1 MRLLKPTSRAL
12 LLVTVATLFLLT
24 LAAAQSAVQ
33 ARIDPYVNLS
43 VEVEVGDTS
52 APGDHAHYGWV
63 ITARNQGT
71 AAAYGVVVDLEID
84 DRVANELDRD
94 VEWAS
99 STSSCSE
106 NIPGA
111 TTCRTAVWT
120 LGRLGAGEEAV
131 VLLSRGTESSSYCC
145 YGARAVIRNAF
156 PVEEERLKVDNAYL
170 GWMVVDSTF
179 TGGAGHPGSNYWLE
193 ASVDDLFPDPGD
205 TLTFTF
211 KAERRSGL
219 RRSSRIAKLR
229 LELDDG
235 MGTPT
240 ATPPSGTTFAA
251 ASGLTRTWDWDFDLL
266 HPTHSRTLEVSTT
279 LANPLPAGVA
289 LSDLCLT
296 AEMTAAGPKN
306 TSTLPTSAKICM
318 KLPPLVLLQE
328 GQSTL
333 FTMYPCV
340 GVTAHPCSEED
351 TLEMGVIAGTAAVA
365 AGIGDPEAVLRPES
379 VIVQVKDP
387 EGRRIDT
394 HSASV
399 NSGTAPSWQT
409 AREEHSDI
417 GNEPVSGV
425 TVSYTRKEF
434 TAAQRANYNRLERT
448 VSVTAPDGTAAPGSV
463 QYRYG
468 GATPIAEFTPTL
480 SGHTKVNASFPAVTT
495 GIWDRF
501 VEVSTLGTY
510 KLDFT
515 AAATHTNGNVYS
527 GTGSY
532 IFHVGP
538 IAELEV
544 SDGGGNGEVATNLR
558 AFTIVAVNNGPDD
571 APAAQVTVT
580 GLDAGD
586 YVSHT
591 ATAGSFDP
599 STGIWTIGEFRD
611 IGSQQDSNGRDGEV
625 LTIITSAAVD
635 AEITA
640 AISNTQD
647 YEVCIDSSGFDVELA
662 SPSQSAC
669 TTEDSSNT
677 WHTAKY
683 YDYIPGN
690 NTATIRARA
699 GTGDH
704 PDAPKGLKLMET
716 PAGNIL
722 MWQRVESV
730 WGRGVTHYQVQRS
743 SSPWS
748 TLSDDLRGTIYLD
761 MDGGPETNYRVRG
774 VNDWD
779 QKGPWSTLTVEDK
792 TPETPGN
799 FAVVLSANGNS
810 AVLSWTAPTSP
821 SPVTGYVIDIS
832 DSAAGDSQ
840 PNDRTVGAGAT
851 TWTHSLSAGD
861 VKFYRVRA
869 RNRDGVGPW
878 TGWQSVGSAP
888 GAPTSLQARANGP
901 NEVVL
906 TWSEASSQD
915 ATVDQYE
922 IIYTDISASE
932 PVDDWPLLAVVHQYE
947 GSRYVDESLMPGET
961 RYYRVRAL
969 TWESDAQAGEWS
981 NVASA
986 TTSARGPDSPGNLSA
1001 TAVEGTT
1008 DSILVSWDA
1017 SASGDA
1023 SHYSIEHSSDGGATW
1038 ESERRRHTGTC
1049 DVNGETKLCYTD
1061 SGLFSGTSHWYRV
1074 AGVNN
1079 AGASSEWSAPID
1091 ATTGG
1096 DITMAPGEPQNL
1108 RVVSVIGRQALLSWD
1123 PPKDNGGSA
1132 ITGYEYAA
1140 ETACEH
1146 DPRDMCQVVRP
1157 TRTSGTS
1164 VTVTVPNVKGTYSF
1178 YVRAVS
1184 AFGSGWWS
1192 QSVGQYIDPQ
1202 RTWRVVLGTY
1212 NLQVPEG
1219 GESIYRVKLTSDP
1232 GQPVMVAL
1240 WWDGDPDVGNSLS
1253 WQQFKWLLPGNYAT
1267 QNPDIYLDPEFTA
1280 PWNVGVAITVT
1291 AEEDGDS
1298 ENGTA
1303 EIHNTVL
1310 YVPCADLGN
1319 PADCEDDLDDTGI
1332 TAYLTVTERDND

>member
-12 LLVTVATLFLLT
+12 LLVTLVATLFLLT
-24 LAAAQSAVQ
+24 LAATQTAAQ
-33 ARIDPYVNLS
+33 ARDDPYVNLS
-43 VEVEVGDTS
+43 VDVEVGKTS
-52 APGDHAHYGWV
+52 APGDTLQHGWV
-63 ITARNQGT
+63 ITARNRGT
-71 AAAYGVVVDLEID
+71 AAAYGVVVDLEFED
-84 DRVANELDRD
+84 EGVNEYDSD
-94 VEWAS
+94 VEW
-99 STSSCSE
+99 TSGTTCSG
-106 NIPGA
+106 NLPGP
-111 TTCRTAVWT
+111 TTCRNAVWT
-120 LGRLGAGEEAV
+120 VGRLGAGEEV
-131 VLLSRGTESSSYCC
+131 VALVSRDNTTQDSCC
-145 YGARAVIRNAF
+145 YPARAVIKNTI
-156 PVEEERLKVDNAYL
+156 PVEAERLKVDNVHV
-170 GWMVVDSTF
+170 GWMQVDKVTTIGNARPPF
-179 TGGAGHPGSNYWLE
+179 RRYWLE

-211 KAERRSGL
+211 KAARPTHGSTIRV
-219 RRSSRIAKLR
+219 AKLR
-229 LELDDG
+229 LKLDDG

-240 ATPPSGTTFAA
+240 ASPPTGSTFGAA
-251 ASGLTRTWDWDFDLL
+251 TGLDRTWDWDFDIQL
-266 HPTHSRTLEVSTT
+266 PNFSRTLEVSTT

-296 AEMTAAGPKN
+296 AEMRAAGPKN
-306 TSTLPTSAKICM
+306 LSTRPTSAEIC
-318 KLPPLVLLQE
+318 LGEVPVVVLETGETDLLDVY
-328 GQSTL
+328 S
-333 FTMYPCV
+333 CV
-340 GVTAHPCSEED
+340 GVTTYPCSSAD
-351 TLEMGVIAGTAAVA
+351 TLELVINGKEAAEA
-365 AGIGDPEAVLRPES
+365 AGVRKVGASAEAIMDPANV
-379 VIVQVKDP
+379 VVQVKDP
-387 EGRRIDT
+387 DGR
-394 HSASV
+394 
-399 NSGTAPSWQT
+399 GQ
-409 AREEHSDI
+409 
-417 GNEPVSGV
+417 VSGSAV
-425 TVSYTRKEF
+425 WRTGSNVPASAHTVGIIPGVVAFIRWPSTIFDDYSFSVSESTTGENPGTVRIIAAQNVAVTLLNSVSQKTFGPFETVSTSVPILIEF
-434 TAAQRANYNRLERT
+434 
-448 VSVTAPDGTAAPGSV
+448 G
-463 QYRYG
+463 
-468 GATPIAEFTPTL
+468 
-480 SGHTKVNASFPAVTT
+480 K
-495 GIWDRF
+495 
-501 VEVSTLGTY
+501 LGTY
-510 KLDFT
+510 RVDMT
-515 AAATHTNGNVYS
+515 AGAFHNPSST
-527 GTGSY
+527 SY
-532 IFHVGP
+532 VSDTSTYTFHVGP
-538 IAELEV
+538 IADLGV
-544 SDGGGNGEVATNLR
+544 SDGGSNAAVSANRR
-558 AFTIVAVNNGPDD
+558 AFTITTVSNGPDD
-571 APAAQVTVT
+571 APAAQVAVT
-580 GLDAGD
+580 GLNASD
-586 YVSHT
+586 YVSHN

-599 STGIWTIGEFRD
+599 STGIWTIGEMPNNPD
-611 IGSQQDSNGRDGEV
+611 YNQEVYGRDGEV

-647 YEVCIDSSGFDVELA
+647 YEVCIDSSGEDVDLA

-669 TTEDSSNT
+669 TATSGNT

-683 YDYIPGN
+683 YDYRPGN
-690 NTATIRARA
+690 NTATIKSRA
-699 GTGDH
+699 GTGEH
-704 PDAPKGLKLMET
+704 PDAPKGLKVMET

-722 MWQRVESV
+722 MWQRLESV
-730 WGRGVTHYQVQRS
+730 NGRGVTHYEVQRS

-779 QKGPWSTLTVEDK
+779 HKGPWSTLTVEDK

-799 FAVVLSANGNS
+799 FAVVLSANGNA

-832 DSAAGDSQ
+832 DSAAGDNQ

-851 TWTHSLSAGD
+851 TWTHSLNAGD

-878 TGWQSVGSAP
+878 TGWLSVGSAP

-901 NEVVL
+901 SEVVL

-922 IIYTDISASE
+922 IIYTDVSASE
-932 PVDDWPLLAVVHQYE
+932 PVEDWPLLAVVHQYE

-969 TWESDAQAGEWS
+969 TWESDAYSGEWS

-1023 SHYSIEHSSDGGATW
+1023 SHYNIEHSSDGGDTW
-1038 ESERRRHTGTC
+1038 ESERRRHVGTC

-1079 AGASSEWSAPID
+1079 AGAASEWSEPVD

-1108 RVVSVIGRQALLSWD
+1108 RVVSVIGRQVLLSWD
-1123 PPKDNGGSA
+1123 APEENGGSP
-1132 ITGYEYAA
+1132 ITGYEYRA
-1140 ETACEH
+1140 EAACEH
-1146 DPRDMCQVVRP
+1146 DPGNVCQVVRP
-1157 TRTSGTS
+1157 TRTGGTS
-1164 VTVTVPNVKGTYSF
+1164 VTVTVPNVKGNYSF
-1178 YVRAVS
+1178 YVRAVT

-1192 QSVGQYIDPQ
+1192 QPAEQFVDPQ
-1202 RTWRVVLGTY
+1202 RTWRVSLSPSS
-1212 NLQVPEG
+1212 LQVPEG
-1219 GESIYRVKLTSDP
+1219 GEATYRVKLTSDP

-1240 WWDGDPDVGNSLS
+1240 WWDGDEDVGNTLQT
-1253 WQQFKWLLPGNYAT
+1253 QQFKWLLPSNYAS
-1267 QNPDIYLDPEFTA
+1267 QNPDIYLDREFTA
-1280 PWNVGVAITVT
+1280 PWNVGVTITVT
-1291 AEEDGDS
+1291 ADDDGDS

-1303 EIHNTVL
+1303 QIHNTVQ

-1319 PADCEDDLDDTGI
+1319 PAGCEDDPEDTGVN
-1332 TAYLTVTERDND
+1332 AYLTATEVDND

>member
-1 MRLLKPTSRAL
+1 MTL
-12 LLVTVATLFLLT
+12 VATLFLLT
-24 LAAAQSAVQ
+24 LAAAQSVAH

-52 APGDHAHYGWV
+52 APGDNAYYGWV

-71 AAAYGVVVDLEID
+71 AAAYDVEVDLEID
-84 DRVANELDRD
+84 NRVANELDPD

-170 GWMVVDSTF
+170 RWMVVSSSR
-179 TGGAGHPGSNYWLE
+179 TGGADHTVSYYWLE
-193 ASVDDLFPDPGD
+193 TSVDDPFPDPGD

-211 KAERRSGL
+211 KAERGSGL
-219 RRSSRIAKLR
+219 RWSNPIAKLR

-251 ASGLTRTWDWDFDLL
+251 ASGLTRTWDWDFDLM

-289 LSDLCLT
+289 LSDLCLI
-296 AEMTAAGPKN
+296 AEMTAVGPKN
-306 TSTLPTSAKICM
+306 SSTRPTSAEIC
-318 KLPPLVLLQE
+318 LDEGPVVVLETGEADLLDVY
-328 GQSTL
+328 S
-333 FTMYPCV
+333 CV
-340 GVTAHPCSEED
+340 GVTTYPCSSAD
-351 TLEMGVIAGTAAVA
+351 TLELVINGKEAAEA
-365 AGIGDPEAVLRPES
+365 AGVRKVGASAEAIMDPANV
-379 VIVQVKDP
+379 VVQVKDP
-387 EGRRIDT
+387 DGR
-394 HSASV
+394 
-399 NSGTAPSWQT
+399 GQ
-409 AREEHSDI
+409 
-417 GNEPVSGV
+417 VSGSAV
-425 TVSYTRKEF
+425 WRTGSNVPASAHTVGIIPGVVAFIRWPSTIFDDYKFSISESTTGVNPGTVRII
-434 TAAQRANYNRLERT
+434 AAQNVGVTLLNSVSQKTFGPFET
-448 VSVTAPDGTAAPGSV
+448 VATSV
-463 QYRYG
+463 
-468 GATPIAEFTPTL
+468 PILIEF
-480 SGHTKVNASFPAVTT
+480 GK
-495 GIWDRF
+495 
-501 VEVSTLGTY
+501 LGTY
-510 KLDFT
+510 RVDMT
-515 AAATHTNGNVYS
+515 AGAFHNPSST
-527 GTGSY
+527 SY
-532 IFHVGP
+532 VSDTSTYTFHVGP
-538 IAELEV
+538 IADLGV
-544 SDGGGNGEVATNLR
+544 SDGGSNAAVSANRR
-558 AFTIVAVNNGPDD
+558 AFTITTVSNGPDD
-571 APAAQVTVT
+571 APAAQVRVT

-586 YVSHT
+586 YVSHN

-599 STGIWTIGEFRD
+599 STGIWTIGEMPNNPD
-611 IGSQQDSNGRDGEV
+611 YNQDVYGRDGEV
-625 LTIITSAAVD
+625 LTIITSAALD

-640 AISNTQD
+640 EISNTQD
-647 YEVCIDSSGFDVELA
+647 YEVCIDNSGEDVDLA
-662 SPSQSAC
+662 SPSESAC
-669 TTEDSSNT
+669 TAEDSSNT

-683 YDYIPGN
+683 YDHLPGN

-704 PDAPKGLKLMET
+704 PDAPKGLKVMET

-722 MWQRVESV
+722 MWQRLDSV
-730 WGRGVTHYQVQRS
+730 NRRGVTHYEVQRS

-748 TLSDDLRGTIYLD
+748 TLSDDLKGTIYLD

-832 DSAAGDSQ
+832 DSAAGDNQ

-888 GAPTSLQARANGP
+888 GAPTSLHARANGP

-906 TWSEASSQD
+906 TWSEASSRD

-1023 SHYSIEHSSDGGATW
+1023 SHYSIEHSSDGGDTW
-1038 ESERRRHTGTC
+1038 ESERRRHVSTC

-1079 AGASSEWSAPID
+1079 AGAASEWSAPVD

-1108 RVVSVIGRQALLSWD
+1108 RVVSVIGRQVLLSWD
-1123 PPKDNGGSA
+1123 PPEENGGSA
-1132 ITGYEYAA
+1132 ITGYEYTA
-1140 ETACEH
+1140 EAACEH
-1146 DPRDMCQVVRP
+1146 DPSNICEVVRP
-1157 TRTSGTS
+1157 TRTGNVTS
-1164 VTVTVPNVKGTYSF
+1164 VTATVPNVKGRYGFS
-1178 YVRAVS
+1178 VRAVS

-1202 RTWRVVLGTY
+1202 RTWRVSLSTS

-1219 GESIYRVKLTSDP
+1219 GEATYRVKLTADP
-1232 GQPVMVAL
+1232 GRPVMVGL
-1240 WWDGDPDVGNSLS
+1240 WWDGDVHLGNSLS
-1253 WQQFKWLLPGNYAT
+1253 WQQFKWLLPSNYAS
-1267 QNPDIYLDPEFTA
+1267 QNPDLYLDPEFTA
-1280 PWNVGVAITVT
+1280 PWNVGVAITVD
-1291 AEEDGDS
+1291 AIEDGDS
-1298 ENGTA
+1298 DNGTA
-1303 EIHNTVL
+1303 DIENTVL

-1319 PADCEDDLDDTGI
+1319 PAGCEDDPDDTGVN
-1332 TAYLTVTERDND
+1332 AYLEATEIDND